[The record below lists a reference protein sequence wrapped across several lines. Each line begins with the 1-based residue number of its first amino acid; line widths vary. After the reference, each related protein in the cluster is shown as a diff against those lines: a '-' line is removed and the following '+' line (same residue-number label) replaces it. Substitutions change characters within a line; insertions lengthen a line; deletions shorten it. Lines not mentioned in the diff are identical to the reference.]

1 MWLRPLFG
9 DKTMPDNDCII
20 TDRYVHPTSWED
32 LDGEYSLNGDYA
44 GWVDAIRTAM
54 WERVNV
60 CLNGVY
66 RGSQLNSMVTSLGYF
81 EHVNYSRSGSF
92 GYRGDCEVYNFA
104 RDTEILLDFL
114 LTPYREYGTAD
125 NYWGP
130 TSEQGYFVDQ
140 DPHYWLKKVTYASP
154 TQGLSS
160 DTVCYVKF
168 LNTQRMFE
176 DQNRNYKLAM
186 SGVARGDTPDK
197 FVPFFNAVK
206 NALNY
211 MTVIP
216 VSVKGVGASIHPL
229 GFYDEDI
236 SVVKSKMLSVYNDYM
251 ADMPDPDRLDSGG
264 YRISFENSCRIIND
278 AEPTDTDED
287 YGGHFGWAHKYPY
300 QANMKLPPI
309 AFNLYRGFWAKKP
322 DTFDSYDS
330 AEFCFG
336 TEYTPQFQLIGE
348 VSGYGHYL
356 GGDAGRHFGSK
367 FPSDSLQFPST
378 PGRGK
383 QNIIGYELHG
393 NYFADFN
400 VQGGF
405 QFRDT

>member
-1 MWLRPLFG
+1 
-9 DKTMPDNDCII
+9 MPDHDCII
-20 TDRYVHPTSWED
+20 TDRYVHPTSWDD
-32 LDGEYSLNGDYA
+32 LDGDFSANGDYA

-66 RGSQLNSMVTSLGYF
+66 RGSQLRNMVESLGYF
-81 EHVNYSRSGSF
+81 EHLNYSHSGTF

-114 LTPYREYGTAD
+114 LTPYREYGTVD

-140 DPHYWLKKVTYASP
+140 DPNYWFRTITYASP
-154 TQGLSS
+154 TAG
-160 DTVCYVKF
+160 TENEKVCYVKF

-176 DQNRNYKLAM
+176 DQSRNYKLAM

-216 VSVKGVGASIHPL
+216 VSVKGSGISIHPL
-229 GFYDEDI
+229 GTYDEDI
-236 SVVKSKMLSVYNDYM
+236 SVVESDMRQRYNDGM
-251 ADMPDPDRLDSGG
+251 ADMPDPDRLNSGG
-264 YRISFENSCRIIND
+264 FRSTFENSCRIINT
-278 AEPTDTDED
+278 AEPTDQDED
-287 YGGHFGWAHKYPY
+287 YGGHFGWGHTYPY

-309 AFNLYRGFWAKKP
+309 KFNLYRGYWACIP
-322 DTFDSYDS
+322 PHWLDDDSGYDDV
-330 AEFCFG
+330 EFCFG
-336 TEYTPQFQLIGE
+336 TEYTPQYQLIGE

-356 GGDAGRHFGSK
+356 GGDAGRHYGSK
-367 FPSDSLQFPST
+367 FPNDSLQFPST

-383 QNIIGYELHG
+383 QNIKGYQLYAYH
-393 NYFADFN
+393 FADFN

-405 QFRDT
+405 KFRNT

>member
-1 MWLRPLFG
+1 MSNNG
-9 DKTMPDNDCII
+9 CII
-20 TDRYVHPTSWED
+20 TDNYVHPTSWDD
-32 LDGEYSLNGDYA
+32 LDSVYLLNGDYA

-66 RGSQLNSMVTSLGYF
+66 RGTQLNSKVVSLGYF
-81 EHVNYSRSGSF
+81 EHFSYTSSGTPH
-92 GYRGDCEVYNFA
+92 GYRGDCEVYDFA
-104 RDTEILLDFL
+104 LKTEQLLDFL
-114 LTPYREYGTAD
+114 LTPYREYGTVD

-140 DPHYWLKKVTYASP
+140 DPHYWYRKITYASP
-154 TQGLSS
+154 TAG
-160 DTVCYVKF
+160 DDKNETVCYVKF

-176 DQNRNYKLAM
+176 DQSRNYKLAM
-186 SGVARGDTPDK
+186 SGVARGDTLDK

-216 VSVKGVGASIHPL
+216 VSIKGVGASIHPL
-229 GFYDEDI
+229 GFSDEDI
-236 SVVKSKMLSVYNDYM
+236 SVVESKMRQRYNDYM
-251 ADMPDPDRLDSGG
+251 ADMPDPDRLDSGTF
-264 YRISFENSCRIIND
+264 RISYENSCRINNS
-278 AEPTDTDED
+278 AKPTDTEES
-287 YGGHFGWAHKYPY
+287 YRGHFGWYHEYPY

-309 AFNLYRGFWAKKP
+309 TFNLYRGYWAKKP
-322 DTFDSYDS
+322 DTFDDYDS
-330 AEFCFG
+330 SEFCFG
-336 TEYTPQFQLIGE
+336 SEYNPQSQLIGE

-356 GGDAGRHFGSK
+356 GGDAGRHYGSK

-378 PGRGK
+378 PGRGEE
-383 QNIIGYELHG
+383 NIIGYELHG

-400 VQGGF
+400 VEGGF
-405 QFRDT
+405 NFRGNE